1 VIPDITLNQIQD
13 RIDIVEIVSAHVSLR
28 RSGKNFKANCPFHQ
42 EKTPSFMVNPD
53 KQIFHCFGCGAGGNV
68 FSFLMKIEKKDF
80 LEVVEMLADRA
91 GIEIPKD
98 KTVSPQIAERTAG
111 LVKAQRLALEF
122 YHQFLLHRDE
132 ASIARAYLKKRVLTA
147 TTVSEFKLGFAPE
160 AWESLTQVL
169 KKELP
174 ETLLEKSGLVLPR
187 KEGGSFY
194 DRFRKRIIFPI
205 LDSKGVCIAFGGRV
219 IDDSLPKYLNS
230 PETELYT
237 KGRHLYGLYQARTA
251 IRELDAAIVV
261 EGYMDVIGCVQG
273 GVQNVVASL
282 GTALTPEQVRL
293 VKRHTKNVFILY
305 DADKAG
311 EMATQRGLELFLE
324 EDMDIKIV
332 RLPEGHDP
340 DSFIRE
346 IGVEA
351 FRKALDGAQTLFEY
365 RLALLKQKYGTAT
378 LEAKVKIANEMVR
391 LFAKVRN
398 EILLS
403 AWTQELARELKLSE
417 EALKAELNKS
427 KEISEKFRRPAP
439 DAIKWQAQ
447 ETRPVET
454 ILLGLFLERADFWHS
469 AKMSLSLEDFENPSI
484 RKIVAH
490 FFDLNEPSEAPSV
503 AHLINFYKHEP
514 SIVQVLTQASAQA
527 EHVPDKVKA
536 FDDCVLWIKRSRI
549 HQNRQRLQFEI
560 EEAQKSGDQNRIQQ
574 LLRDFSE
581 LNKGMKKGQ

>member
-1 VIPDITLNQIQD
+1 MIPEITLNQIQD
-13 RIDIVEIVSAHVSLR
+13 RVDIVEIVSAVVVLR

-68 FSFLMKIEKKDF
+68 FSFLMKVEKKDF
-80 LEVVEMLADRA
+80 LEVVEILADRV

-98 KTVSPQIAERTAG
+98 KVANPAIAQRTAG
-111 LVKAQRLALEF
+111 IVNAHRLALEF
-122 YHQFLLHRDE
+122 YHQFLLHRPE
-132 ASIARAYLKKRVLTA
+132 ASNARDYLKKRALSEKTI
-147 TTVSEFKLGFAPE
+147 SEFQLGFAPE
-160 AWESLTQVL
+160 SWDLLTQSL

-174 ETLLEKSGLVLPR
+174 ESVLEKSGLVLAR
-187 KEGGSFY
+187 KEGGFY

-205 LDSKGVCIAFGGRV
+205 LDAKGVCIAFGGRV

-261 EGYMDVIGCVQG
+261 EGYMDVIGCVQA
-273 GVQNVVASL
+273 GVHNVAASL

-324 EDMDIKIV
+324 EDMEVKIV
-332 RLPEGHDP
+332 RLPQGHDP
-340 DSFIRE
+340 DSFIRDV
-346 IGVEA
+346 GVEA

-365 RLALLKQKYGTAT
+365 RMALLKQKYGLGT

-391 LFAKVRN
+391 FLAKVRN

-403 AWTQELARELKLSE
+403 AWMRELAHELKLSE
-417 EALKAELNKS
+417 EALTAELRKS
-427 KEISEKFRRPAP
+427 KEGMGKNTRLEPTPARSAKQ
-439 DAIKWQAQ
+439 DIRQ
-447 ETRPVET
+447 VES
-454 ILLGLFLERADFWHS
+454 ILLGLFLERPNFLHS
-469 AKMSLSLEDFENPSI
+469 AKMSLSLEDFENPSM
-484 RKIVAH
+484 KTVVAYLFKLTEH
-490 FFDLNEPSEAPSV
+490 SELPSV
-503 AHLINFYKHEP
+503 AHLINFYKDDP
-514 SIVQVLTQASAQA
+514 SIAQALTQATT
-527 EHVPDKVKA
+527 ETERVPDKEKA
-536 FDDCVLWIKRSRI
+536 FDDCVLWMKRSRI
-549 HQNRQRLQFEI
+549 HQSRERLQFQI
-560 EEAQKSGDQNRIQQ
+560 QEAQRSGDQNRIQQ
-574 LLRDFSE
+574 LLRDFGE
-581 LNKGMKKGQ
+581 LNKGMRKDQ